1 MATWSVDHMVLL
13 AAASE
18 AVGVIY
24 ILIFRG
30 EERRKEYIYIY
41 IYNLSLEDYNGLEV
55 DKN

>member
-30 EERRKEYIYIY
+30 EERRKEYIFPV
-41 IYNLSLEDYNGLEV
+41 LSLEDYNGLEV

>member
-13 AAASE
+13 TVASE

-41 IYNLSLEDYNGLEV
+41 NLSLEDYNGLEV
-55 DKN
+55 NKN